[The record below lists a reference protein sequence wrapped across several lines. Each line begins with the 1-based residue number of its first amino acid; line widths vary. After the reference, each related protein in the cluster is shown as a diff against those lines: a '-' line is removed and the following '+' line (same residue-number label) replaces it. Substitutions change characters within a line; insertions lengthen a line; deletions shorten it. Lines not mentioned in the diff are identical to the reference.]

1 MWIFALLKRD
11 FKIAR
16 RNVTGILLPIAF
28 LMICASLFPLA
39 TDADIAFL
47 AKAGAPIILLSTLLA
62 SLLSLENIFTDDLLD
77 ATIDQML
84 ISARPLSIIMLVRT
98 AVHWLTTMMP
108 MVILSPIPALMYG
121 LKLPEITVLMLA
133 LLLTTPVLA
142 LLGTLGAAI
151 LTGTRQ
157 GNILLG
163 LIVLPLYIPLMI
175 FAGNAVAVARIG
187 GSVLM
192 NFYILGGFLFFSL
205 ALIPYASAL
214 AIRQA
219 TKYE

>member
-1 MWIFALLKRD
+1 MWILALLKRD

-39 TDADIAFL
+39 TDADISFL

-98 AVHWLTTMMP
+98 FVHWLTTMLP

-121 LKLPEITVLMLA
+121 LKPPEITVLMLA

-187 GSVLM
+187 GSVVM
-192 NFYILGGFLFFSL
+192 NFYILGGFLFLSL

>member
-1 MWIFALLKRD
+1 MWIIALLKRD

-16 RNVTGILLPIAF
+16 QNVTGVLLPIAF
-28 LMICASLFPLA
+28 LLVCASLFPLA
-39 TDADIAFL
+39 TDADLTFL
-47 AKAGAPIILLSTLLA
+47 SKAGAPIILLSTLLA
-62 SLLSLENIFTDDLLD
+62 SLLSLENIFTDDLND

-84 ISARPLSIIMLVRT
+84 ISSRPLSIIMLMRT
-98 AVHWLTTMMP
+98 FVHWLTTMLP
-108 MVILSPIPALMYG
+108 MVILSPIVTLMYG
-121 LKLPEITVLMLA
+121 LKTAETLVLMLA
-133 LLLTTPVLA
+133 LLLTTPILA

-187 GSVLM
+187 GSTSM
-192 NFYILGGFLFFSL
+192 HFFILSGFLFLSL